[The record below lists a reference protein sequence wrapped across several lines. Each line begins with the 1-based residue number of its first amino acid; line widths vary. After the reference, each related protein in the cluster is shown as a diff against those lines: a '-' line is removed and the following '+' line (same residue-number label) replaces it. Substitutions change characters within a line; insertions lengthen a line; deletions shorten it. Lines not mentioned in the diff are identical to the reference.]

1 MQIMFPSLNVMIELF
16 KMIHWLKILSKPD
29 ELPSVVQAHLLAF
42 QAPGFQ
48 NLIISWVTRSMKG
61 LLSRLLEK
69 EALRLQKRSIET
81 TVSYTQVFG

>member
-16 KMIHWLKILSKPD
+16 KMIRWLKKLCKPD
-29 ELPSVVQAHLLAF
+29 ELPSVVQAHLVAF

-61 LLSRLLEK
+61 FLSRLLEK

-81 TVSYTQVFG
+81 TVSYN